1 MKKHL
6 QNISCLEQHTLPASC
21 WETVASFCL
30 RKCTSILVYSTYL
43 PQEKKTCVQPYAL
56 VSLLKVQNGQLPEVD
71 PSLGMDAR
79 QSRGCRW
86 RAWRGAQRRAARQLR
101 SCPSSG
107 WDGSASRVPVLLRVP
122 SSDPGS
128 ASAQPCS
135 TSHLLESRP
144 RCLPT

>member
-1 MKKHL
+1 M
-6 QNISCLEQHTLPASC
+6 
-21 WETVASFCL
+21 V
-30 RKCTSILVYSTYL
+30 
-43 PQEKKTCVQPYAL
+43 
-56 VSLLKVQNGQLPEVD
+56 
-71 PSLGMDAR
+71 AR

-107 WDGSASRVPVLLRVP
+107 WDGSASRVPGLLRVP

-135 TSHLLESRP
+135 TSHLLESQP
-144 RCLPT
+144 RCLPTGPDDACLARCEDQSEACAECPGLCQARSKHSAPSPSQWSYFYCDSAFSFCHTNPTFSCRFSQLSPGL